1 MIKKDLAFF
10 IFIIFSVVVLAVNIA
25 LLVICGIAIMKMAN
39 YSILTLNPYR
49 IYAISLIAV
58 DAFYLFI
65 LVLYLLL
72 RKRR

>member
-10 IFIIFSVVVLAVNIA
+10 IFIIFSVIVLAVNIA
-25 LLVICGIAIMKMAN
+25 LLAVCGIAIMKMST
-39 YSILTLNPYR
+39 YIILTLNPYR
-49 IYAISLIAV
+49 AYAISLIAV
-58 DAFYLFI
+58 DGFYLFV

>member
-1 MIKKDLAFF
+1 MIKKDIAFF
-10 IFIIFSVVVLAVNIA
+10 LFIIFSVIVLAVNIA
-25 LLVICGIAIMKMAN
+25 LLVICGIAIMKMST
-39 YSILTLNPYR
+39 YDILTLNPYR
-49 IYAISLIAV
+49 DYAISLIVV

>member
-1 MIKKDLAFF
+1 MIKKDIMFF
-10 IFIIFSVVVLAVNIA
+10 LFIIFSVMVLAVNIA
-25 LLVICGIAIMKMAN
+25 LLVICGLAIMKMST
-39 YSILTLNPYR
+39 YDILTLNPYR
-49 IYAISLIAV
+49 AYAISLIAV